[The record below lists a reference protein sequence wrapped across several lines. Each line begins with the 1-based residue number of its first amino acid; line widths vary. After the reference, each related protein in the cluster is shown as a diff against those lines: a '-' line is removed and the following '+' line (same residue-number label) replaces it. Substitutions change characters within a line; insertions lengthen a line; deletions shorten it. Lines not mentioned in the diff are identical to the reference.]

1 MAHALPYVKCCCWLT
16 LYLLNTTVFIDGVV
30 RCLFVPILIRWKNIP
45 NLILV
50 FLSLAP
56 SSFSCSFFISK
67 TTITK
72 TTIIITINP
81 QSSSLA
87 KLAGL
92 VIKTLSKP
100 LSKRIKHEF
109 SKSTTGTS
117 LLEGM
122 GQASHNITSRMTIW
136 SAGYKVRNI
145 QPLPSDKAIQM
156 GSELVGESFVL
167 FVSAGVIIYEY
178 QRSKFKEIEKAEQ
191 ASAKAAQERYELQ
204 QQLHAIHTRIE
215 AMEQTIS
222 VLQQLPPVVPTN
234 VNQHHE
240 TQPESQNENQNN
252 NNLLQLLYS
261 WWRK

>member
-1 MAHALPYVKCCCWLT
+1 M
-16 LYLLNTTVFIDGVV
+16 
-30 RCLFVPILIRWKNIP
+30 
-45 NLILV
+45 
-50 FLSLAP
+50 
-56 SSFSCSFFISK
+56 
-67 TTITK
+67 
-72 TTIIITINP
+72 
-81 QSSSLA
+81 
-87 KLAGL
+87 
-92 VIKTLSKP
+92 IKTLSKP

-167 FVSAGVIIYEY
+167 FVSAGVIICEY
-178 QRSKFKEIEKAEQ
+178 QRSKFKEMEKAEQ

-204 QQLHAIHTRIE
+204 QQLHAIHTRME
-215 AMEQTIS
+215 AMELTIS
-222 VLQQLPPVVPTN
+222 ALQQLPPAVVPN

-240 TQPESQNENQNN
+240 TQPESQNENQNQK